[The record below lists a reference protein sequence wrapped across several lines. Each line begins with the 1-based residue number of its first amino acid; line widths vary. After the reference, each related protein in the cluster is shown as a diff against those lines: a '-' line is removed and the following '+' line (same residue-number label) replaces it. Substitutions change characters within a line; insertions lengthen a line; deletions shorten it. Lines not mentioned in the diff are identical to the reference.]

1 MPKGK
6 RNVNKIIIHHTASS
20 KNTTVEQIRDWH
32 VNGNGW
38 SDIGYHYIILGD
50 GTVETGRHINKTGA
64 HCKGHNTGSIGI
76 CVTGNTS
83 QEPPNKLQLESLWGK
98 LKLLMEEYNL
108 DRRNVYGHRDFGATE
123 CPGNMLYALLQQ
135 WKQGLMA

>member
-38 SDIGYHYIILGD
+38 SDIGYHFIVLGD

-64 HCKGHNTGSIGI
+64 HCRGHNKGSIGI

-83 QEPPNKLQLESLWGK
+83 QEPPNKLQLESLWAK

-108 DRRNVYGHRDFGATE
+108 DRHNVYGHRDFGATE